1 MKEPYLF
8 DLLAGTKPCVRQ
20 VPHDAAVQ
28 AVRANPAAALAALQQ
43 EVAAC
48 SRCRLRKGATQT
60 VFGEGNPQAKLM
72 FVGEGPGA
80 DEDRLGRP
88 FVGAA
93 GKLLDKILA
102 AAGFAREEVYI
113 ANVVKCRPPK
123 NRLPVRDEV
132 NACLPYLL
140 RQLALIRP
148 QIIVCLGALATQA
161 LIDDKARI
169 SVVRGRWFEKY
180 NAKIMATYHP
190 AALLRDATKKRPVWE
205 DMKQVR
211 DLYRTLQ

>member
-1 MKEPYLF
+1 MF
-8 DLLAGTKPCVRQ
+8 DLLTEAKRCARQAPQQTTAQAAADKPGE
-20 VPHDAAVQ
+20 
-28 AVRANPAAALAALQQ
+28 ALAALQQ

-48 SRCRLRKGATQT
+48 SRCRLRESATQT

-80 DEDRLGRP
+80 EEDRLGRP

-93 GKLLDKILA
+93 GRLLDKILA

-123 NRLPVRDEV
+123 NRLPARDEV

-148 QIIVCLGALATQA
+148 QIIVCLGALATQS
-161 LIDDKARI
+161 LLDDKARI
-169 SVVRGRWFEKY
+169 SVVRGRWFDKY

-211 DLYRTLQ
+211 DLYRKLQ

>member
-1 MKEPYLF
+1 M
-8 DLLAGTKPCVRQ
+8 
-20 VPHDAAVQ
+20 
-28 AVRANPAAALAALQQ
+28 AALQQ

-48 SRCRLRKGATQT
+48 SRCRLRESATQT

-80 DEDRLGRP
+80 EEDRLGRP

-93 GKLLDKILA
+93 GRLLDKILA

-123 NRLPVRDEV
+123 NRLPARDEV

-148 QIIVCLGALATQA
+148 QIIVCLGALATQS
-161 LIDDKARI
+161 LLDDKARI
-169 SVVRGRWFEKY
+169 SVVRGRWFDKY

-211 DLYRTLQ
+211 DLYRKLQ